1 MVGVSEPTP
10 TRPRQVTLAAWMIMV
25 GSVVVVAMVFDR
37 IAGLHTMETRESI
50 EKFLA
55 EPPGDD
61 LGVGVQ
67 GVISLLRTLSMV
79 AAGCAT
85 AAAILGYQVLR
96 RSRSARLALTVLAV
110 PLFLTGMVT
119 GGFVSSVVAAS
130 AAMLWL
136 QPARDWFN
144 GVSRPAA
151 APASTRSVAPPA
163 PLAGRE
169 LPPPTS
175 APVPGVPPLAWPAP
189 PTSAPRARPVA
200 VVWACVLT
208 WVFGAL
214 TALAMTASAIAI
226 AVDPHLLLDEV
237 HRQNPDLREQGISDG
252 LLAAVTYVMAG
263 FIVLWCLAA
272 IVVAVLVW
280 RRVGWARIVL
290 LVSASAC
297 VGLSLLGS
305 VLGAFLLVFPL
316 VAGVATVALLVR
328 TDARPWFDRTTPTGR
343 QQPGGADP
351 PR

>member
-1 MVGVSEPTP
+1 MVGVSEPTR

-110 PLFLTGMVT
+110 PLLLTGLVT

-151 APASTRSVAPPA
+151 APAATRSVAPP
-163 PLAGRE
+163 PM
-169 LPPPTS
+169 S
-175 APVPGVPPLAWPAP
+175 APVPGVPPVAWPAA

-214 TALAMTASAIAI
+214 TALAMSASAIAI
-226 AVDPHLLLDEV
+226 AVDPDLLLDEV
-237 HRQNPDLREQGISDG
+237 HRQNPDLREQGISDA
-252 LLAAVTYVMAG
+252 LLTAATYVMAG
-263 FIVLWCLAA
+263 FIVVWCLAA

-305 VLGAFLLVFPL
+305 VLGAFLLIFPL

-343 QQPGGADP
+343 QQPGGADR

>member
-1 MVGVSEPTP
+1 MNEPSP

-61 LGVGVQ
+61 LGVGVK

-96 RSRSARLALTVLAV
+96 RSRSARFALTLLAV

-136 QPARDWFN
+136 QPSRDWFN
-144 GVSRPAA
+144 GVNRP
-151 APASTRSVAPPA
+151 APASTRSVAPPS
-163 PLAGRE
+163 
-169 LPPPTS
+169 TS
-175 APVPGVPPLAWPAP
+175 APVPGVPAAAWPAP
-189 PTSAPRARPVA
+189 PVSAPLARPGA

-214 TALAMTASAIAI
+214 TAVAMTVSAIAI
-226 AVDPHLLLDEV
+226 AVDQDLLLDEV
-237 HRQNPDLREQGISDG
+237 HRQNPDLREQGVTDG
-252 LLAAVTYVMAG
+252 LLVAATYVMAG
-263 FIVLWCLAA
+263 LIVLWCLAA

-290 LVSASAC
+290 IVSASAC
-297 VGLSLLGS
+297 IGLSLLGS

-328 TDARPWFDRTTPTGR
+328 ADARPWFDRTTPTGR
-343 QQPGGADP
+343 QQPGGADR

>member
-10 TRPRQVTLAAWMIMV
+10 TRPRQVTLAAWMIMA

-144 GVSRPAA
+144 GVSRPVA
-151 APASTRSVAPPA
+151 APASTRSVAPP
-163 PLAGRE
+163 
-169 LPPPTS
+169 PTS
-175 APVPGVPPLAWPAP
+175 TPVPGVAPEAWPAP
-189 PTSAPRARPVA
+189 PTSGPRARPVA

-214 TALAMTASAIAI
+214 TAMAMTASAIAI
-226 AVDPHLLLDEV
+226 AVDTHLLLDEV

-252 LLAAVTYVMAG
+252 VLAAATYVMAG
-263 FIVLWCLAA
+263 LIVLWCLAA

-290 LVSASAC
+290 LVSAAAC

-328 TDARPWFDRTTPTGR
+328 TDARPWFDRTTPTGQ

-351 PR
+351 RR